1 MAEVNYN
8 TLLPEIYLHAKSAA
22 EPVAINAIRNA
33 CVEFCRDSLWLVRT
47 FDPVPVI
54 AGTAEYEVDPPSS
67 QYTISQIID
76 PIYVNDRIVRGLPP
90 AQLRRAYGGSWNTRT
105 GTVERFVM
113 FDPGVITL
121 VPIPDTSYSS
131 GLTGQYALVPTRTS
145 TTIYDGLLEDYR
157 EEIAAGALAR
167 LLMEPETGYQ
177 NPELAKGMYQ
187 MFRRG
192 VSSAKLSAMKSHV
205 GAATMVQMRK
215 F

>member
-1 MAEVNYN
+1 MAEVSYSL
-8 TLLPEIYLHAKSAA
+8 LLPEINLHAKSAA

-33 CVEFCRDSLWLVRT
+33 CVEFCRDSLYLT
-47 FDPVPVI
+47 QDFDPVPVI
-54 AGTAEYEVDPPSS
+54 AGTAEYEPDLPSTA
-67 QYTISQIID
+67 YTIGQIID
-76 PIYVNDRIVRGLPP
+76 PIYVNDRIVRALPP
-90 AQLRRAYGGSWNTRT
+90 AQLRRAYGSGWRTKT

-121 VPIPDTSYSS
+121 VPIPDTSYPT
-131 GLTGQYALVPTRTS
+131 GLVGQYALVPTRTS
-145 TTIYDGLLEDYR
+145 TTIRDTLLEDFR

-187 MFRRG
+187 MFRKG
-192 VSSAKLSAMKSHV
+192 VSAAKLATMKSHV
-205 GAATMVQMRK
+205 SAATMVQMRK